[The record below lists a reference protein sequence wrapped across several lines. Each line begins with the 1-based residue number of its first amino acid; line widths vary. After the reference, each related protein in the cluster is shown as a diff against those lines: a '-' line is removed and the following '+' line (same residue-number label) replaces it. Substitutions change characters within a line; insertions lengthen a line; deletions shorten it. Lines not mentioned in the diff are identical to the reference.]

1 MQADIAS
8 SGTANSFVNARHVTK
23 TRHAHQV
30 TAASLYTLLHQAYSE
45 DCTSNDDDNT
55 ALPDFQVWC
64 LQRAKV
70 IVHFDYWL
78 KTLPLELLLL
88 RYIRSLRE
96 GNFELYVES
105 LTQIM
110 PWMFALDHTHYSRW
124 LSVHIRDMTT
134 LANRHPDI
142 LAEFKSGNFEVHK
155 TGNKFS
161 AMAIDQ
167 CHEQN
172 NAIVKGSGGAIG
184 LTDNPGTFRRW
195 IIAGPET
202 ARITTEFE
210 EHAPNQP
217 AGVGD
222 TGSRHHDQ
230 QPGVQAVFLKDVKA
244 LVAVLEE
251 MGNPFLERSQ
261 DLLVLDT
268 RDIMDRQVAETVRK
282 IETLGEEQY
291 STFVT
296 ERLQQ
301 CTTPVTQ
308 TLPKN
313 NFPLFSRP
321 PAKK

>member
-1 MQADIAS
+1 MIRHSMDIVKAAVHHLNPGQIPVLAADQPLYAFAKEIQWTWPASHGEDHFVIMFGGLHIEMAMLKVLGDWLEDSGWTNALVQADIAS

-134 LANRHPDI
+134 LANMHPDI
-142 LAEFKSGNFEVHK
+142 LAEFKSGNFELHK

-167 CHEQN
+167 CQEQN
-172 NAIVKGSGGAIG
+172 NAIVKGSGGAIR

-195 IIAGPET
+195 IIAGSET

-222 TGSRHHDQ
+222 TGSS
-230 QPGVQAVFLKDVKA
+230 G
-244 LVAVLEE
+244 
-251 MGNPFLERSQ
+251 S
-261 DLLVLDT
+261 
-268 RDIMDRQVAETVRK
+268 
-282 IETLGEEQY
+282 
-291 STFVT
+291 
-296 ERLQQ
+296 
-301 CTTPVTQ
+301 
-308 TLPKN
+308 LPEGC
-313 NFPLFSRP
+313 
-321 PAKK
+321 